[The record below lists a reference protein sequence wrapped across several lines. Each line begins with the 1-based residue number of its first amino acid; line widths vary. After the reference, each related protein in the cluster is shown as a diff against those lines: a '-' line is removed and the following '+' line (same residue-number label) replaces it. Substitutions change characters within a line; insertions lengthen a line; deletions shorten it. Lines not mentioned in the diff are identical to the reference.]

1 MSGFQRIRA
10 LSASAGLIVLGT
22 VLYVPVSVVLVATA
36 LVGKRSNDF

>member
-22 VLYVPVSVVLVATA
+22 VLYLPVSVVLVATA
-36 LVGKRSNDF
+36 LTRGRHNEF